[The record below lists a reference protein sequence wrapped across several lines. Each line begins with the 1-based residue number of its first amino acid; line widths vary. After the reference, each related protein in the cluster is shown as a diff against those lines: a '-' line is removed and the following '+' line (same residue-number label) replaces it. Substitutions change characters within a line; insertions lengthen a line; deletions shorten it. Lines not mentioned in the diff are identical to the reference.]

1 MKQLNIQPGQDAEAL
16 ADFVLFSQRS
26 CILNLS
32 ANLNEDKV
40 SYPQFFLLAYLAKE
54 DFLTMSQIASMMG
67 HSTAAATG
75 LIDKLEELGH
85 VNRMPAASDRRKV
98 MVAITGSGKAL
109 VERMR
114 SNIAQDLAQLLAQP
128 QHEDHH
134 EVAPARKILSRT
146 TRTH

>member
-109 VERMR
+109 VARMR
-114 SNIAQDLAQLLAQP
+114 TNIAQDLAQLLAEP

-134 EVAPARKILSRT
+134 EVAPARKILSRNI
-146 TRTH
+146 RTY

>member
-134 EVAPARKILSRT
+134 EVAPARKILSRN